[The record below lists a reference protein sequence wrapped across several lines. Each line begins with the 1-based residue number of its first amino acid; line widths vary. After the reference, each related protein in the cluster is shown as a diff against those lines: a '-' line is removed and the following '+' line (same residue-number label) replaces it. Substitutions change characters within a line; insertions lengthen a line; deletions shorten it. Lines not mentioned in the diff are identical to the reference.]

1 MIELTCKDC
10 KSVLKVDSVH
20 AGLKARCP
28 QCQCLNLIPSADDSF
43 DVEGGLGADAISD
56 DLSVG
61 HANGVF
67 DSIEENEAENPYRAV
82 PANPYNQ
89 PTAPRG
95 GPSQAGLIFGI
106 TSVALTF
113 FGSFFCCL
121 FPLFGMVLGIV
132 GLIVSLNA
140 NSEYRTLA
148 IVLNSISIASILLF
162 ILGIAAFMFL
172 SVGGIGI

>member
-28 QCQCLNLIPSADDSF
+28 QCQCLNLIPSSDDGF
-43 DVEGGLGADAISD
+43 DVEGGLGSNAISD
-56 DLSVG
+56 DLSEG
-61 HANGVF
+61 HADGVF

-82 PANPYNQ
+82 PANPYNR
-89 PTAPRG
+89 PS
-95 GPSQAGLIFGI
+95 PSQGGSSQTGLIFGI
-106 TSVALTF
+106 TSLALTF
-113 FGSFFCCL
+113 FGSFLCCL
-121 FPLFGMVLGIV
+121 SPMFGMVLGIV
-132 GLIVSLNA
+132 GLIVSLNS

-148 IVLNSISIASILLF
+148 IVLNSISIASILLY
-162 ILGIAAFMFL
+162 ILGIVGFIFL